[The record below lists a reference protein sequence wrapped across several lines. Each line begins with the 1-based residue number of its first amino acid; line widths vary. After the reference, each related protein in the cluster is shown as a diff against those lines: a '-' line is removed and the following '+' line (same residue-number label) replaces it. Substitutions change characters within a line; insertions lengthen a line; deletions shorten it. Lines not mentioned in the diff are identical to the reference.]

1 MLDKNLHILIVG
13 LGLIGGSYARALT
26 RDGYRV
32 SAIDRDP
39 AAIAY
44 ALGEGI
50 LSAGAVTPDPALLG
64 EADLVVLAL
73 YPHTLVDW
81 VREHQGALKPGA
93 VLTDVTGV
101 KGEVVYRV
109 QACLRQDLEFIAA
122 HPMAG
127 RELPGVQYSTAD
139 LFRGANYLVVP
150 TPKNTPGAIAL
161 CRSLGQTLGCARV
174 TELTPE
180 SHDEMIGFVSQL
192 PHCIAVALM
201 IANDDQHLEDFEG
214 DSFRDLT
221 RIAKINDELW
231 SELFLSN
238 RRALIRQIDE
248 FLHAMEGLRSMI
260 AEGDREGLRTVMRRA
275 HARRAKFEEK

>member
-1 MLDKNLHILIVG
+1 MLDKDLHILIVG

-26 RDGYRV
+26 REGYRV
-32 SAIDRDP
+32 CAIDRDP
-39 AAIAY
+39 AAIDY
-44 ALGEGI
+44 ALEEGI
-50 LSAGAVTPDPALLG
+50 LAAGAVTPDPALLG

-73 YPHTLVDW
+73 YPHTLLDW
-81 VREHQGALKPGA
+81 VRENQGALKSGC
-93 VLTDVTGV
+93 VLTDVTGI
-101 KGEVVYRV
+101 KEEVVYPV
-109 QACLRQDLEFIAA
+109 QACLRPDLEFIAA

-127 RELPGVQYSTAD
+127 RELPGVQYSSAD

-150 TPKNTPGAIAL
+150 TPQNTPRAVAL
-161 CRSLGQTLGCARV
+161 CRALGKTLGCARV

-201 IANDDQHLEDFEG
+201 TANDDQHLEDYEG

-231 SELFLSN
+231 SELFLCN
-238 RRALIRQIDE
+238 RRALLAQTDA
-248 FLHAMEGLRSMI
+248 FLTSMEKLRAMI
-260 AEGDREGLRTVMRRA
+260 AEGDSEGLRAVMR
-275 HARRAKFEEK
+275 HARERRIKFEEK